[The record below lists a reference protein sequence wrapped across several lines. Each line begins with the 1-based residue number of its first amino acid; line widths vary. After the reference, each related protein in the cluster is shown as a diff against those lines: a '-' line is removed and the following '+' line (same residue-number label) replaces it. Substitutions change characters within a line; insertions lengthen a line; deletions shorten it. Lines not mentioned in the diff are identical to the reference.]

1 MKGMRGLRS
10 AGSEL
15 ERIVYGHA
23 WLDNMYVTYVN
34 MASQEF
40 FNTEVLFFLNGNGMF
55 EIWHLNTAPS
65 RHTFTRV
72 IQHFIYE

>member
-40 FNTEVLFFLNGNGMF
+40 F
-55 EIWHLNTAPS
+55 
-65 RHTFTRV
+65 
-72 IQHFIYE
+72 